1 MSNVFLVIENHVIR
15 HATLATM
22 AGVVAGATQ
31 CIDNFCLNELKL
43 LIEYYILIFSLKSV
57 LKVIKR
63 HALKL

>member
-1 MSNVFLVIENHVIR
+1 MLLLLPWLELS
-15 HATLATM
+15 AT
-22 AGVVAGATQ
+22 TQ

-43 LIEYYILIFSLKSV
+43 LIEYYIVIFSLKSV

>member
-1 MSNVFLVIENHVIR
+1 
-15 HATLATM
+15 M

-31 CIDNFCLNELKL
+31 CIDNFCLNEFKL
-43 LIEYYILIFSLKSV
+43 LIEYYIVIFSLKSV

>member
-1 MSNVFLVIENHVIR
+1 
-15 HATLATM
+15 M

-43 LIEYYILIFSLKSV
+43 LIEYYIVIFSLKSV

-63 HALKL
+63 HALKLEIAAI